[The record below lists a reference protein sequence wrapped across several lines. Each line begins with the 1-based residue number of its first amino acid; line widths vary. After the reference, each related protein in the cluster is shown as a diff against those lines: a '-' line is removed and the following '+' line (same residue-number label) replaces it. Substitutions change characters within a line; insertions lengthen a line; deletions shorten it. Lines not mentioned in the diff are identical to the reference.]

1 MRESG
6 SCRIV
11 IAQRVVS
18 VGFRGRSVAKTIQ
31 AYLDNRGHLHTSPT
45 SAVIGDIT
53 HALGRVGEEGGL
65 TEGVARLI
73 LEKREEIEQAFADLD
88 ALDEREPVT
97 LAPHH
102 SDVVELLDLA
112 KKRRG

>member
-1 MRESG
+1 M
-6 SCRIV
+6 
-11 IAQRVVS
+11 
-18 VGFRGRSVAKTIQ
+18 AKSIQ

-73 LEKREEIEQAFADLD
+73 LEKREEIELAFAELD
-88 ALDEREPVT
+88 ALDEKEPIA
-97 LAPHH
+97 LDPRH
-102 SDVVELLDLA
+102 SDVVEVLDLE

>member
-1 MRESG
+1 
-6 SCRIV
+6 
-11 IAQRVVS
+11 
-18 VGFRGRSVAKTIQ
+18 VAKSIQ

-73 LEKREEIEQAFADLD
+73 LEKREEIELAFAELD
-88 ALDEREPVT
+88 ALDEKEPIA
-97 LAPHH
+97 LDPRH
-102 SDVVELLDLA
+102 SDVVEVLDLE

>member
-1 MRESG
+1 M
-6 SCRIV
+6 
-11 IAQRVVS
+11 
-18 VGFRGRSVAKTIQ
+18 AKSIQ

-73 LEKREEIEQAFADLD
+73 LEKRAEIERAFMDLD
-88 ALDEREPVT
+88 ALDEIEPVT
-97 LAPHH
+97 LDPHQC
-102 SDVVELLDLA
+102 DVVEVLDLE